1 MGNELGEVRVTDR
14 TSDLKLGREE
24 SQLRYTQYNS
34 PWGHCIPDSRCE
46 QLEAECGTSVLISGH
61 WSRCGLTFGLSQ
73 GKRGKLDLNLALVSI
88 LQMLNESQGSVTPMH
103 RGHTVKPNLTSEL
116 LNQAEINLRR
126 AEIGSTFLHRL
137 DCLRTKTIVEY
148 KTNY

>member
-1 MGNELGEVRVTDR
+1 MRHVCADFRALEQVRVDFR
-14 TSDLKLGREE
+14 SFPGEKREIGFE
-24 SQLRYTQYNS
+24 SRV
-34 PWGHCIPDSRCE
+34 
-46 QLEAECGTSVLISGH
+46 SVN
-61 WSRCGLTFGLSQ
+61 T
-73 GKRGKLDLNLALVSI
+73 
-88 LQMLNESQGSVTPMH
+88 QMLNESQGSVTPMH